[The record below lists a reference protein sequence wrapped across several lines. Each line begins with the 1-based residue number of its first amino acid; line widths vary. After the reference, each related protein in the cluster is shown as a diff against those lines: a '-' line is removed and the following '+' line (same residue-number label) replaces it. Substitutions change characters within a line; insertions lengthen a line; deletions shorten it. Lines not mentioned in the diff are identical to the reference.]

1 MPNEHGPEFDLV
13 IRHGHILTMNAA
25 RAAFP
30 DGFLGIKDGRITAIE
45 DDREFL
51 RYQSAHEIDA
61 TGCAVLPGMINAHT
75 HLAMTLF
82 RGMADDVAL
91 EEFVSRLTTEEA
103 NVLTP
108 DTVGRGA
115 ASAAAESMLAGTT
128 AALDMYWFSD
138 ATVAA
143 AADYGLHV
151 VSGPTFAN
159 FANPDP
165 RSFTETLRDAEER
178 LAGFPVGDPAAP
190 ALMPHSTYALTRKQL
205 EQVAGLARRHGCRVH
220 VHAGESEREV
230 ADVRRLHG
238 ATPVQVLDQ
247 TGLLGPKTVIAH
259 AVELH
264 GRDIETL
271 AATRTS
277 VAHCPWSNL
286 KLACGVAP
294 VGKLLEAGVT
304 VALGTDSAVSSNG
317 LDVWSAVKLAAT
329 LHKGVSGDP
338 ALITAEQA
346 IDMATVHGA
355 RALGL
360 AEEIGTLEVG
370 KRATLQVVDLS
381 RPHFEGCRDVW
392 SALAYSARPSD
403 VRDVI
408 VDGVQRVLSGALIGK

>member
-1 MPNEHGPEFDLV
+1 MLNEHRPEFDLV
-13 IRHGHILTMNAA
+13 IRHGHVLTMNAA
-25 RAAFP
+25 RATFP
-30 DGFLGIKDGRITAIE
+30 DGLLGIKDGRITAIE
-45 DDREFL
+45 DDRGRL
-51 RYQSAHEIDA
+51 HYRTAHEIDA

-108 DTVGRGA
+108 DTVGQGA
-115 ASAAAESMLAGTT
+115 ASAAAESILAGTT

-143 AADYGLHV
+143 AADYGLQV
-151 VSGPTFAN
+151 VSGPTFAT
-159 FANPDP
+159 FAHPDP
-165 RSFTETLRDAEER
+165 RSFTETLRDAEEQ
-178 LAGFPVGDPAAP
+178 LARFPVGDPAAP

-205 EQVAGLARRHGCRVH
+205 EEVAGLAQRHACRIH
-220 VHAGESEREV
+220 VHAGESKREV
-230 ADVRRLHG
+230 AQVRRLHG
-238 ATPVQVLDQ
+238 ATPIQVLAQ

-259 AVELH
+259 AVEVDDD
-264 GRDIETL
+264 DIETL

-294 VGKLLEAGVT
+294 VGKLLKAGVT
-304 VALGTDSAVSSNG
+304 VALGTDGAVSSNG
-317 LDVWSAVKLAAT
+317 LDLWSAAKLAAT

-346 IDMATVHGA
+346 IAMATVNGA

-360 AEEIGTLEVG
+360 AGEIGTLEVG
-370 KRATLQVVDLS
+370 RRATLQVVDLS
-381 RPHFEGCRDVW
+381 RPHFAGCRDVW
-392 SALAYSARPSD
+392 SALTYSARPSD

-408 VDGVQRVLSGALIGK
+408 VDGVQRVSSGALIGK